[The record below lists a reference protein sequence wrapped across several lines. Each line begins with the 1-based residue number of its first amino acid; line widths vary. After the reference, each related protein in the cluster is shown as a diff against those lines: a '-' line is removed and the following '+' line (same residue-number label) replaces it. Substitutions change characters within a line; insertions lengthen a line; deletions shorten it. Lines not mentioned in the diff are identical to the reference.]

1 MTSAIESATLI
12 NGFVLGW
19 SVAWPPGPVNA
30 EMLRRSVIPRSQG
43 GGFWA
48 AWQLGLGACTG
59 DFLWALAVMTGAGA
73 LLNTPRVRQVLA
85 IVSFLLLLF
94 LAGMFALGAW
104 RSARSLREK
113 APAGGDAS
121 SNGSR
126 MTGRRGY
133 LLGLTLALTS
143 PWNLGFWLAVIGGQ
157 QSVAHNPS
165 IGNSLAFAGSVVMG
179 AVVWTLV
186 FSVAL
191 RQGGRIF
198 ARPAWRAATQAIT
211 SLLMLFFAGK
221 LLFTLS

>member
-1 MTSAIESATLI
+1 VQSTILI

-30 EMLRRSVIPRSQG
+30 EMLRRSVIPRARG

-59 DFLWALAVMTGAGA
+59 DFLWALAVMTGAGT
-73 LLNTPRVRQVLA
+73 LLNTPSVRQVLA
-85 IVSFLLLLF
+85 VVSLALLLF

-104 RSARSLREK
+104 RTARSQDK
-113 APAGGDAS
+113 ALDGSDA
-121 SNGSR
+121 NDGKR

-143 PWNLGFWLAVIGGQ
+143 PRNLGFWLAVIGGQ
-157 QSVAHNPS
+157 QSVTRDPS
-165 IGNSLAFAGSVVMG
+165 LVNSLVFAACVVLG
-179 AVVWTLV
+179 AVAWTLI
-186 FSVAL
+186 FSVAV

-198 ARPAWRAATQAIT
+198 ARPAWQAATQAIT
-211 SLLMLFFAGK
+211 SLLMLFFAAK
-221 LLFTLS
+221 LLRTLI

>member
-1 MTSAIESATLI
+1 MLSGIEGATLI

-30 EMLRRSVIPRSQG
+30 EMLRRSVIPLRQG

-73 LLNTPRVRQVLA
+73 LLNTPRIRQILA
-85 IVSFLLLLF
+85 VVSFLLLLF

-104 RSARSLREK
+104 RSAH
-113 APAGGDAS
+113 AAS
-121 SNGSR
+121 SNAEQAGEIPDSR
-126 MTGRRGY
+126 KSMTQRRGY

-157 QSVAHNPS
+157 QSVTQHPGF
-165 IGNSLAFAGSVVMG
+165 GNSLAFALFVVLG
-179 AVVWTLV
+179 AVAWTLI
-186 FSVAL
+186 FSIVI
-191 RQGGRIF
+191 RQGGRFF
-198 ARPAWRAATQAIT
+198 ARPRWQAATQAIT
-211 SLLMLFFAGK
+211 SLLMLFFAAK
-221 LLFTLS
+221 LFATLL

>member
-1 MTSAIESATLI
+1 MQSATLI

-73 LLNTPRVRQVLA
+73 LLNTPSVRQVLA
-85 IVSFLLLLF
+85 VVSFLLLLF

-104 RSARSLREK
+104 RAVRSREK
-113 APAGGDAS
+113 PLD
-121 SNGSR
+121 GSDTSDGKR
-126 MTGRRGY
+126 LRGRRGY

-157 QSVAHNPS
+157 QTVTRNPS
-165 IGNSLAFAGSVVMG
+165 LVNSLVFAACVVLG
-179 AVVWTLV
+179 AVAWTLV
-186 FSVAL
+186 FSIVVK
-191 RQGGRIF
+191 QGGRIF
-198 ARPAWRAATQAIT
+198 ARPAWQAATQAIT

-221 LLFTLS
+221 LLWTLI

>member
-1 MTSAIESATLI
+1 MQSATLI

-73 LLNTPRVRQVLA
+73 VLNTPRVRQILA
-85 IVSFLLLLF
+85 VVSFLLLLF

-104 RSARSLREK
+104 RSTHASQDQRLDRTDAAINGK
-113 APAGGDAS
+113 PLTGG
-121 SNGSR
+121 
-126 MTGRRGY
+126 RGY

-143 PWNLGFWLAVIGGQ
+143 PWNLGFWLAVVGGQ
-157 QSVAHNPS
+157 QSVTRDPS
-165 IGNSLAFAGSVVMG
+165 FGNSLAFAGCVVLG

-186 FSVAL
+186 FSVAV

-198 ARPAWRAATQAIT
+198 ARPGWQAVTQAIT
-211 SLLMLFFAGK
+211 SLLMLFFAAK
-221 LLFTLS
+221 LLWTMH

>member
-1 MTSAIESATLI
+1 VQSATLI

-30 EMLRRSVIPRSQG
+30 EMLRRSVIPRTQG

-85 IVSFLLLLF
+85 IVSFALLLF

-104 RSARSLREK
+104 RTARSGEQPLD
-113 APAGGDAS
+113 GNDAK
-121 SNGSR
+121 R
-126 MTGRRGY
+126 KRTMGRRGY

-157 QSVAHNPS
+157 QSVTRNPS
-165 IGNSLAFAGSVVMG
+165 LGNSLAFAACVVLG
-179 AVVWTLV
+179 AVAWTLV
-186 FSVAL
+186 FSVAVK
-191 RQGGRIF
+191 QGGRIF
-198 ARPAWRAATQAIT
+198 ARPAWQAATQAIT

-221 LLFTLS
+221 LLWTLI

>member
-1 MTSAIESATLI
+1 MILAIATATLI

-30 EMLRRSVIPRSQG
+30 EMLRRSVVPHSQG

-73 LLNTPRVRQVLA
+73 VLNTPRIRQILA
-85 IVSFLLLLF
+85 LVSFVLLLF

-104 RSARSLREK
+104 RAAHSMRNK
-113 APAGGDAS
+113 ATEDA
-121 SNGSR
+121 NVPNDGNR
-126 MTGRRGY
+126 MKGRGGY
-133 LLGLTLALTS
+133 LLGFTLAITS

-157 QSVAHNPS
+157 QSVTRDPS
-165 IGNSLAFAGSVVMG
+165 FGNSLAFAGSVVLG
-179 AVVWTLV
+179 AVIWTLV
-186 FSVAL
+186 FSVAVKH
-191 RQGGRIF
+191 GGKIF
-198 ARPAWRAATQAIT
+198 ARPAWQVATQAIT

-221 LLFTLS
+221 LLLTLS

>member
-1 MTSAIESATLI
+1 MQTATLI

-30 EMLRRSVIPRSQG
+30 EMLRRSVMPRAQG

-73 LLNTPRVRQVLA
+73 FLNTPRVRQVLA
-85 IVSFLLLLF
+85 VVSFLLLLF

-104 RSARSLREK
+104 RAAHSWRGDTSADGH
-113 APAGGDAS
+113 P
-121 SNGSR
+121 SNNGKR
-126 MTGRRGY
+126 ITGRRGY

-157 QSVAHNPS
+157 QSVTRDPS
-165 IGNSLAFAGSVVMG
+165 FEISLAFALAVVLG
-179 AVVWTLV
+179 AVAWTLV
-186 FSVAL
+186 FSVAVKH
-191 RQGGRIF
+191 GGKIF
-198 ARPAWRAATQAIT
+198 ARPAWQAATQAIT
-211 SLLMLFFAGK
+211 SLLMLFFAAK
-221 LLFTLS
+221 LLLTMS

>member
-1 MTSAIESATLI
+1 MQSATLI

-30 EMLRRSVIPRSQG
+30 EMLRRSVIPRAQG

-73 LLNTPRVRQVLA
+73 LLNTPSVRQVLA
-85 IVSFLLLLF
+85 VVSFLLLLF

-104 RSARSLREK
+104 RAARSREK
-113 APAGGDAS
+113 PLDGSHASAGK
-121 SNGSR
+121 R
-126 MTGRRGY
+126 LTGRRGY

-157 QSVAHNPS
+157 QSVTRNPS
-165 IGNSLAFAGSVVMG
+165 LVNSLVFAACVVLG

-186 FSVAL
+186 FSVIVK
-191 RQGGRIF
+191 QGGRVF
-198 ARPAWRAATQAIT
+198 ARPAWQAATQAIT

-221 LLFTLS
+221 LLWTLI

>member
-1 MTSAIESATLI
+1 MQSATLI

-30 EMLRRSVIPRSQG
+30 EMLRRSVIPHASG

-59 DFLWALAVMTGAGA
+59 DFLWALAVMTGAGT
-73 LLNTPRVRQVLA
+73 LLNTPRVRQILA
-85 IVSFLLLLF
+85 VISFLLLLF

-104 RSARSLREK
+104 RSARASRSN
-113 APAGGDAS
+113 AFAGSDPGK
-121 SNGSR
+121 GRR

-133 LLGLTLALTS
+133 LLGFTLALTS

-157 QSVAHNPS
+157 QSLIRHPS
-165 IGNSLAFAGSVVMG
+165 IGNSLAFAGAVVLG

-186 FSVAL
+186 FSIAV

-198 ARPAWRAATQAIT
+198 ARPAWQAATQAIT
-211 SLLMLFFAGK
+211 ALLMLFFAGK
-221 LLFTLS
+221 LLFTLSH

>member
-1 MTSAIESATLI
+1 MQSAILI

-30 EMLRRSVIPRSQG
+30 EMLRRSVIPRDQG

-73 LLNTPRVRQVLA
+73 LLDTPSVRQALA
-85 IVSFLLLLF
+85 VISLLLLLF

-104 RSARSLREK
+104 RAARSREK
-113 APAGGDAS
+113 PPEA
-121 SNGSR
+121 NGAKGKR
-126 MTGRRGY
+126 LTGRRGY

-157 QSVAHNPS
+157 QSVTRSPS
-165 IGNSLAFAGSVVMG
+165 LGNSLAFAACVVLG
-179 AVVWTLV
+179 AVAWTLV
-186 FSVAL
+186 FSVAVK
-191 RQGGRIF
+191 QGGRIF
-198 ARPAWRAATQAIT
+198 ARPAWQAATQAIT
-211 SLLMLFFAGK
+211 SLLMLFFAAK
-221 LLFTLS
+221 LLLTLI